1 MIVKQYMSGPTTRV
15 LSLLELLQSHS
26 RLSGTELAT
35 RLGVDKRT
43 VRRYIQTLELL
54 GIPVTTE
61 QGCDGG
67 YMLVAGFK
75 LPPMMFTNDETLA
88 LSLGLLAA
96 KNLHLAD
103 TQAAVSSVQA
113 KLERVM
119 PAKLK
124 SRARAVADTIQ
135 MILPKAAVETSGQQL
150 GPLLDAIEQQR
161 SVSIRYASYQQAPAE
176 RHVDPYGLLFRSGRW
191 YMSGYCHLRDEL
203 RTFRLD
209 RLQHIELL
217 QQSFNRPAQFDS
229 AEHFTQSLYGIPGN
243 LDVQIVLHTD
253 KHTAAQAIGETAS
266 MLKPLAEGLLL
277 STRTDSCDCLAQWL
291 SQLPFDFSIIE
302 PPELK
307 QALQRHAERLLQIA
321 GR

>member
-1 MIVKQYMSGPTTRV
+1 MSGPTIRV
-15 LSLLELLQSHS
+15 LSLLELLQSHG
-26 RLSGTELAT
+26 RLSGTELAA

-43 VRRYIQTLELL
+43 VRRYIQALEQL

-96 KNLHLAD
+96 HNLNLAD
-103 TQAAVSSVQA
+103 TQAAISSVQA

-119 PAKLK
+119 PVKLK
-124 SRARAVADTIQ
+124 SRSRAIAETIRL
-135 MILPKAAVETSGQQL
+135 MLPASDAETPGQHL
-150 GPLLDAIEQQR
+150 APLLDALEQQR
-161 SVSIRYASYQQAPAE
+161 SVTIRYAAYQQAPVA
-176 RHVDPYGLLFRSGRW
+176 RQVDPYGLLFRSGRW
-191 YMSGYCHLRDEL
+191 YMSGYCHLRQQL

-209 RLQHIELL
+209 RLQHIGLL
-217 QQSFNRPAQFDS
+217 DHSFSRPDSFDS
-229 AEHFTQSLYGIPGN
+229 AEHFTQSLYGMPGN
-243 LDVQIVLHTD
+243 TDVQVMLHTD
-253 KHTAAQAIGETAS
+253 QYSAAQAMGSTAS
-266 MLKPLAEGLLL
+266 MLKPQPEGLLL
-277 STRTDSCDCLAQWL
+277 NTRTDSCYCLALWL

-307 QALQRHAERLLQIA
+307 QALKQQAERLLHIA

>member
-1 MIVKQYMSGPTTRV
+1 MSGPTIRV
-15 LSLLELLQSHS
+15 LSLLELLQSHG
-26 RLSGTELAT
+26 RLSGTELAA

-43 VRRYIQTLELL
+43 VRRYIQALEQL

-96 KNLHLAD
+96 HNLNLAD
-103 TQAAVSSVQA
+103 TQAAISSVQA

-124 SRARAVADTIQ
+124 SRSRAIADTIKL
-135 MILPKAAVETSGQQL
+135 ILPASDAETPGQQL
-150 GPLLDAIEQQR
+150 SPLLDALEQQR
-161 SVSIRYASYQQAPAE
+161 SVTIVYAAYQQAPVS
-176 RHVDPYGLLFRSGRW
+176 RQVDPYGLLFRSGRW
-191 YMSGYCHLRDEL
+191 YMSGYCHLRQEL

-217 QQSFNRPAQFDS
+217 DQSFNRPAQFDS
-229 AEHFTQSLYGIPGN
+229 AEHFTQSLYGMPGN
-243 LDVQIVLHTD
+243 IDVQVMLHTD
-253 KHTAAQAIGETAS
+253 KNTAAQAMGETAS
-266 MLKPLAEGLLL
+266 MLKPQADGLLL
-277 STRTDSCDCLAQWL
+277 NTRTDSCYCLAQWL

-307 QALQRHAERLLQIA
+307 QALKQQAARLMNIAQR
-321 GR
+321 

>member
-1 MIVKQYMSGPTTRV
+1 MSGPTIRV
-15 LSLLELLQSHS
+15 LSLLELLQSHG
-26 RLSGTELAT
+26 RLSGTELAA

-43 VRRYIQTLELL
+43 VRRYIQALEQL

-61 QGCDGG
+61 HGCDGG

-96 KNLHLAD
+96 HNLNLAD
-103 TQAAVSSVQA
+103 TQGAISSVQA

-124 SRARAVADTIQ
+124 SRSRAIADTIKL
-135 MILPKAAVETSGQQL
+135 ILPASDAGTPGQHL
-150 GPLLDAIEQQR
+150 APLLDALEQQR
-161 SVSIRYASYQQAPAE
+161 SVSICYTSYQQASVV
-176 RHVDPYGLLFRSGRW
+176 RQVDPYGLLFRSGRW
-191 YMSGYCHLRDEL
+191 YMSGYCHLRQEL

-209 RLQHIELL
+209 RLQQIELL
-217 QQSFNRPAQFDS
+217 QQRFNRPENFDT
-229 AEHFTQSLYGIPGN
+229 AEHFTRSLYGMSGN
-243 LDVQIVLHTD
+243 LDVQVMLHTD
-253 KHTAAQAIGETAS
+253 KHTATQAMGETAS
-266 MLKPLAEGLLL
+266 MLKPQAGGLLL
-277 STRTDSCDCLAQWL
+277 STRTDSCYCLAQWL

-307 QALQRHAERLLQIA
+307 LALQQHADRLIA
-321 GR
+321 IARR

>member
-1 MIVKQYMSGPTTRV
+1 MSGPTVRV
-15 LSLLELLQSHS
+15 LTLLELLQSHG
-26 RLSGTELAT
+26 RLSGTELAAK
-35 RLGVDKRT
+35 LGVDKRT
-43 VRRYIQTLELL
+43 VRRYIQVLEQL

-96 KNLHLAD
+96 HNLNLAD
-103 TQAAVSSVQA
+103 TQAAISSVQA

-124 SRARAVADTIQ
+124 SRCRAIAGTIKL
-135 MILPKAAVETSGQQL
+135 ILPASDAETPGQHL
-150 GPLLDAIEQQR
+150 TPLLDALEQQR
-161 SVSIRYASYQQAPAE
+161 SVIIRYASYQQAAVV
-176 RHVDPYGLLFRSGRW
+176 RQVDPYGLLFRSGRW
-191 YMSGYCHLRDEL
+191 YMSGYCHLRQQL

-209 RLQHIELL
+209 RLQQIELL
-217 QQSFNRPAQFDS
+217 DHSFNRPAQFDS
-229 AEHFTQSLYGIPGN
+229 AEHFTQSLYGMPGN
-243 LDVQIVLHTD
+243 LDVQVMLHTD
-253 KHTAAQAIGETAS
+253 KHTAAQAMGSTAS
-266 MLKPLAEGLLL
+266 MLKPQPEGLLL
-277 STRTDSCDCLAQWL
+277 STRTDSCYCLAQWL
-291 SQLPFDFSIIE
+291 SQLPFDFTIIQ

-307 QALQRHAERLLQIA
+307 QALKQQAERLMAIA

>member
-1 MIVKQYMSGPTTRV
+1 MSGPTIRV
-15 LSLLELLQSHS
+15 LSLLELLQSHG
-26 RLSGTELAT
+26 RLSGTELAA

-43 VRRYIQTLELL
+43 VRRYIQALEQL

-88 LSLGLLAA
+88 LALGLLAA
-96 KNLHLAD
+96 KNMQLTDMQSAI
-103 TQAAVSSVQA
+103 SSVQA
-113 KLERVM
+113 KLQRVM
-119 PAKLK
+119 PDKLQ
-124 SRARAVADTIQ
+124 SRARAVADSIKL
-135 MILPKAAVETSGQQL
+135 MLPAPEARGSGQQL

-161 SVSIRYASYQQAPAE
+161 SVSIRYAAYQQAPVE

-191 YMSGYCHLRDEL
+191 YMSGYCHLRQEL

-217 QQSFNRPAQFDS
+217 DHSFNRPDNFDS
-229 AEHFTQSLYGIPGN
+229 AEHFSQSLYGMPGN
-243 LDVQIVLHTD
+243 IDVQVMLHTD
-253 KHTAAQAIGETAS
+253 KHTAAQAMGETAS
-266 MLKPLAEGLLL
+266 MLKPQAEGLLL
-277 STRTDSCDCLAQWL
+277 NTRTDSCYCLAQWL

-302 PPELK
+302 PPALK
-307 QALQRHAERLLQIA
+307 QALKQHAARLMALAER
-321 GR
+321 

>member
-1 MIVKQYMSGPTTRV
+1 MSGPTIRV
-15 LSLLELLQSHS
+15 LSLLELLQSHG

-43 VRRYIQTLELL
+43 VRRYIQALEQL

-96 KNLHLAD
+96 NNLQLAD
-103 TQAAVSSVQA
+103 TQAAISSVQA

-124 SRARAVADTIQ
+124 SRARAVADSIKL
-135 MILPKAAVETSGQQL
+135 MLPTAEAGASGQQL

-161 SVSIRYASYQQAPAE
+161 SVSIRYASYQQAPAD

-191 YMSGYCHLRDEL
+191 YMSGYCHLRQEL

-209 RLQHIELL
+209 RLHHIELL
-217 QQSFNRPAQFDS
+217 DHSFTRPTEFDS
-229 AEHFTQSLYGIPGN
+229 AEHFTQSLYGMPGN

-253 KHTAAQAIGETAS
+253 KHTAAQAMGETAS
-266 MLKPLAEGLLL
+266 MLKPQADGLLL
-277 STRTDSCDCLAQWL
+277 NTRTDSCYCLAQWL
-291 SQLPFDFSIIE
+291 SQLPFDFSIIQ

-307 QALQRHAERLLQIA
+307 QALQLHAERLLQIA

>member
-1 MIVKQYMSGPTTRV
+1 MSGPTIRV
-15 LSLLELLQSHS
+15 LSLLELLQSHG
-26 RLSGTELAT
+26 RLSGTELAA

-43 VRRYIQTLELL
+43 VRRYIQALEQL

-96 KNLHLAD
+96 KNLQLAD

-124 SRARAVADTIQ
+124 SRARAVADTIKL
-135 MILPKAAVETSGQQL
+135 MLPSAEAGASGQQL

-161 SVSIRYASYQQAPAE
+161 SVNIRYASYQQAPVD

-191 YMSGYCHLRDEL
+191 YMSGYCHLRNEL

-243 LDVQIVLHTD
+243 LDVQVLLHTD
-253 KHTAAQAIGETAS
+253 KPTAAQAMGETAS
-266 MLKPLAEGLLL
+266 MLKPQADGLLL
-277 STRTDSCDCLAQWL
+277 STRTDSCYCLAQWL

-302 PPELK
+302 PPALK
-307 QALQRHAERLLQIA
+307 QALKQHAARLMALAER
-321 GR
+321 